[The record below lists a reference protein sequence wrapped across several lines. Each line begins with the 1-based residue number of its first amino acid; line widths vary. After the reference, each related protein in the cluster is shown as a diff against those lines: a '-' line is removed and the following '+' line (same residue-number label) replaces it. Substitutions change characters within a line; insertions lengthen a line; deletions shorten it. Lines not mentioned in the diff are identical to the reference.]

1 MPFQRPTLKE
11 LRARAIAD
19 LDSRLPGSDAR
30 LRRSNTGV
38 IATVHAG
45 AVHGLHGHLEYISEQ
60 IMPDTAEDEFLQRW
74 ASIWKVPL
82 KSAEPS
88 KGTITL
94 TGNNGANIDA
104 GTELQRSDGVLFITD
119 VAVVI
124 AAGTASVAV
133 TAREAGSAC
142 DTEAGSTLTLTSPVS
157 GVSPSATVAAG
168 GITGGADVESN
179 DDLRARVLYA
189 IRNPPHGGAS
199 FDYVQWALEIAEV
212 TRAWCY
218 PQFLG
223 DGTVGV
229 AVVCDNQL
237 GTIIPDQEVIDAV
250 QEHID
255 YLRPVTADVTVFAPI
270 AKPRDFTIILNP
282 TDPLVQAAVQAELQ
296 DLITR
301 EAVPNGTIYLSH
313 FHEAISIAVGEVD
326 HTLVSPTEDETC
338 LGGEI
343 TVMGVITWA

>member
-1 MPFQRPTLKE
+1 MPFERPTLKE
-11 LRARAIAD
+11 LKERAAAD

-30 LRRSNTGV
+30 LRRSNTGA

-45 AVHGLHGHLEYISEQ
+45 AVHGLHGFLEYISKQ

-74 ASIWKVPL
+74 ASIFKVPL
-82 KSAEPS
+82 KSAEAAR
-88 KGTITL
+88 GLAIL
-94 TGNNGANIDA
+94 TGNNGAIADA
-104 GTELQRSDGVLFITD
+104 GTELQRSDGALFITD
-119 VAVVI
+119 AEAMI
-124 AAGTASVAV
+124 AAGTATVAV
-133 TAREAGSAC
+133 TAVEAGSNG
-142 DTEAGSTLTLTSPVS
+142 DTAAGSSLSLTTPISGINPV
-157 GVSPSATVAAG
+157 VTVEAA
-168 GITGGADVESN
+168 GITGGADVETS
-179 DDLRARVLYA
+179 DDLRARVLFA

-199 FDYVQWALEIAEV
+199 FDYIQWALEIAEV
-212 TRAWCY
+212 TRAWCF

-229 AVVCDNQL
+229 AVVCDNQA
-237 GTIIPDQEVIDAV
+237 GTIIPPQDVIDAV
-250 QEHID
+250 QEHIN

-270 AKPRDFTIILNP
+270 AKPRDFSIQLDP
-282 TDPLVQAAVQAELQ
+282 SDPLVQAAVQAELE

-313 FHEAISIAVGEVD
+313 FREAISIAAGEVD
-326 HTLVSPTEDETC
+326 HILVSPTEDETC